1 MQVEEELLAQLGK
14 EGLEERLSSKLRE
27 YHHLIPRESAL
38 MLLGLE
44 AASSSPPRPETLHQ
58 ASRASRP
65 SLVRV
70 RIERVFPP
78 RVSDKNGSS
87 SRSQRVLVSDHSG
100 AGTLVL
106 YDSACSACGQEAL
119 AGDLVEAGPARFR
132 GGELHVLPGGM
143 LKRMQKGPRMKIN
156 EPPAK
161 PGGAAPSAG
170 SQIGHFEGSVSAFF
184 GDFPYK
190 KGQSKLNGESSSAL
204 MSAFELSDSSGHARV
219 VVWDSP
225 GLAGRLKIGTPIEIE
240 NGQRR
245 GGEIHVNS
253 SGRLVMGEETQAQRP
268 RIEKIELDS
277 NANLAVF
284 SSDSRS
290 FVFPSLEE
298 AALRLGAGPVP
309 EGIEARTVVELKMK
323 EWLGKA
329 LPQEWERYQS
339 V

>member
-1 MQVEEELLAQLGK
+1 MQVEDELLAQLGK
-14 EGLEERLSSKLRE
+14 DGLEERLLSKLRE

-44 AASSSPPRPETLHQ
+44 ASSSSPPRPETLHQ
-58 ASRASRP
+58 ATRASRP
-65 SLVRV
+65 ALVRV
-70 RIERVFPP
+70 RVERVFPA
-78 RVSDKNGSS
+78 RVFDKNGSS
-87 SRSQRVLVSDHSG
+87 SRSQRVSVSDHSG

-106 YDSACSACGQEAL
+106 YDSACSACEQEAL
-119 AGDLVEAGPARFR
+119 SGDLVEAGPVRFR
-132 GGELHVLPGGM
+132 GGELHLLPGAAM
-143 LKRMQKGPRMKIN
+143 KRMQKGHRLKI
-156 EPPAK
+156 
-161 PGGAAPSAG
+161 GDSSPS
-170 SQIGHFEGSVSAFF
+170 SIGHFEGSVSAFF

-204 MSAFELSDSSGHARV
+204 MSAFELTDSSGKARV
-219 VVWDSP
+219 VLWDSP
-225 GLAGRLKIGTPIEIE
+225 GLAGRLKTGTPIEIE

-253 SGRLVMGEETQAQRP
+253 SGRLLMGEEAQAPRP
-268 RIEKIELDS
+268 KIEKMQIEEKEGVLS
-277 NANLAVF
+277 FSIL

-323 EWLGKA
+323 EWTGKA
-329 LPQEWERYQS
+329 LPVEWEKYAANPKA
-339 V
+339 